1 MSDLGFSQ
9 TEKEN
14 NKEETEHTSNEDF
27 SDEYEEYEEIEEIVV
42 EERTLLSKILG
53 VAILVFILM
62 IIYYALGLNE
72 SY

>member
-1 MSDLGFSQ
+1 MSTDD
-9 TEKEN
+9 N
-14 NKEETEHTSNEDF
+14 IDET
-27 SDEYEEYEEIEEIVV
+27 DEYEEYEEVIV

-62 IIYYALGLNE
+62 VIYYALGLNE